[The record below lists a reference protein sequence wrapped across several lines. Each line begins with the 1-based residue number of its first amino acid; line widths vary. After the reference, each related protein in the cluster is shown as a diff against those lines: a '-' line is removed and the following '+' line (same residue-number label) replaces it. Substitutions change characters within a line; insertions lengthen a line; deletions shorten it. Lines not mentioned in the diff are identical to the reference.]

1 MSFSVSVNPG
11 TKSSYFDAFF
21 ATHPSIPIQLIDDL
35 LRDFELYKRYGR
47 KPGYFDRDCRY
58 DRPESIINS
67 EIYHIHLD
75 LTSSIPFEGQ
85 PVQFRQV
92 SDTALVYT
100 RGYFN
105 EEAYSILAIL
115 EPAHAMASA
124 GNNALMRT
132 FQRHADEFRNRN

>member
-1 MSFSVSVNPG
+1 MSFSVSLNPG
-11 TKSSYFDAFF
+11 TRGSYFDAFF
-21 ATHPSIPIQLIDDL
+21 TAHPTIPLQLIDDL

-47 KPGYFDRDCRY
+47 KPAYFGRDCRY
-58 DRPESIINS
+58 DRPESIISS

-75 LTSSIPFEGQ
+75 LTSSTPFGGQ
-85 PVQFRQV
+85 RVQFRQV

-105 EEAYSILAIL
+105 EDAYSILAIL

-124 GNNALMRT
+124 GNNALMRS